1 MNGLGYPLDE
11 GSPARRIIDLL
22 LRQGRMTIAQLVE
35 STGVTTTAIRQQV
48 DRLVSEGWLA
58 REGRRGGLG
67 RPAHVLSVS
76 DQTKRLFGH
85 QSDDLAR
92 MVLEETIAQIGS
104 ERAREILRSVGHRMA
119 QVSHDQVGDGPIAER
134 LQNLATVMQQRG
146 MVVETGQTER
156 GMSLTVFTCP
166 YPELASRHR
175 EICDMEIEAVSELMG
190 GPVEL
195 HQCVQDGDH
204 CCEFSVSERADKVA
218 AG

>member
-1 MNGLGYPLDE
+1 MNGLGHPLDD

-35 STGVTTTAIRQQV
+35 ATGVTTTAIRQQV
-48 DRLVSEGWLA
+48 DRLVSEGWLS

-92 MVLEETIAQIGS
+92 MVIEETIAQIGS
-104 ERAREILRSVGHRMA
+104 DRAREILRSVGQRMA

-134 LQNLATVMQQRG
+134 LQNLATVMQQSG
-146 MVVETGQTER
+146 MLVETGRTER
-156 GMSLTVFTCP
+156 GLSLTVFTCP
-166 YPELASRHR
+166 YPELASGHR
-175 EICDMEIEAVSELMG
+175 EICDMEIETVSELMG

-195 HQCVQDGDH
+195 HQCIQDGHH
-204 CCEFSVSERADKVA
+204 CCEFSISERVDQVA

>member
-1 MNGLGYPLDE
+1 MNGLGHPLDE
-11 GSPARRIIDLL
+11 GSPARRIINLL

-58 REGRRGGLG
+58 KEGRRGGLG

-76 DQTKRLFGH
+76 NQTKRLFGQ
-85 QSDDLAR
+85 QSDDLVR
-92 MVLEETIAQIGS
+92 MVIEETIAQIGS
-104 ERAREILRSVGHRMA
+104 ERARSILRSVGQRIA
-119 QVSHDQVGDGPIAER
+119 QVSHDQVGSGPMVER
-134 LQNLATVMQQRG
+134 LRNLATVMEQRG
-146 MVVETGQTER
+146 MLVETSETER

-166 YPELASRHR
+166 YPELAGRHR

-195 HQCVQDGDH
+195 HQCIQDGHH
-204 CCEFSVSERADKVA
+204 CCEFSLSERADEVA